1 MESDSCAR
9 AREPVVLSLSGPG
22 ERVMERTQ
30 SEMQRDA
37 SALLSASPSVSIAR
51 RGADL
56 VLTTRLG
63 LAAAPEVR
71 ELVVRDRRQAHVY
84 RARPLHLV
92 RLQSLIG
99 VKYPVHLAFD
109 PTPPLGLTP
118 HTPGTPRPYQDA
130 ALAAWEG
137 ADRRGVVVLPTGA
150 GKTLVAALAIA
161 RAGTRALVLVPTIDL
176 CHQMRQEFIAA
187 LGVPEEAVG
196 IMCAGDREWDRPIV
210 VSTYDSAAAT
220 LGRVSDFGLLV
231 ADEVHHLPAPGY
243 RAIAEAATAPYRL
256 GLSATLARSDGREVD
271 LDELIGPVVSTE
283 RPETL
288 SAEGYLAPYQVVTLR
303 VDLSPEE
310 RAAYER
316 DMALYLDY
324 RDQAGG
330 TGMDAGAFL
339 MEVRK
344 KSVFDRDA
352 RAAMLA
358 YQRARTLALT
368 SQAKTALLE
377 TLLIRHRSER
387 CLVFAEHVEAVEAVG
402 RAYLLP
408 TITGRTPAAERAAL
422 TADFAEGRVTK
433 IAVSRVWN
441 EGVNVPAASVAIMM
455 AGTGMER
462 DAIQRLGRILR
473 PAPGKQ
479 AVLYEL
485 VARQTAEE
493 GISARRGLRRTA
505 ARDHGQGASRAAV
518 RPAARGAPGH
528 TG

>member
-1 MESDSCAR
+1 VD
-9 AREPVVLSLSGPG
+9 GN
-22 ERVMERTQ
+22 Q
-30 SEMQRDA
+30 SEMRRGA
-37 SALLSASPSVSIAR
+37 STLVSDLPSVSIAR
-51 RGADL
+51 QGADL

-63 LAAAPEVR
+63 LAAAPQVR
-71 ELVVRDRRQAHVY
+71 DLVVRDPRQPHAY
-84 RARPLHLV
+84 RARPLHLA

-99 VKYPVHLAFD
+99 AKYPVLLAFD
-109 PTPPLGLTP
+109 PTPPLDLTP
-118 HTPGTPRPYQDA
+118 HIDSVARPYQDE
-130 ALAAWEG
+130 ALAAWDAAG
-137 ADRRGVVVLPTGA
+137 RHGVVVLPTGA

-161 RAGTRALVLVPTIDL
+161 RAHTRALMLVPTIDL
-176 CHQMRQEFIAA
+176 CRQTRQALVDA
-187 LGVPEEAVG
+187 LGLPDEAVG
-196 IMCAGDREWDRPIV
+196 IVCAGDREWDRPIV
-210 VSTYDSAAAT
+210 VSTYDSAAAA
-220 LGRVSDFGLLV
+220 LGRVGDFGLLV

-256 GLSATLARSDGREVD
+256 GVSATLARSDGREAD
-271 LDELIGPVVSTE
+271 LDDLIGPVVYTE
-283 RPETL
+283 KPETL
-288 SAEGYLAPYQVVTLR
+288 SADGYLAPYRVITLR
-303 VDLSPEE
+303 VDLSPAE
-310 RAAYER
+310 RAAYDR
-316 DMALYLDY
+316 DMARYLEY
-324 RDQAGG
+324 RDQSGG

-339 MEVRK
+339 MEMRK

-368 SQAKTALLE
+368 SQAKTELLE
-377 TLLIRHRSER
+377 TLLIRHRAER

-408 TITGRTPAAERAAL
+408 TITGQTPAAERAAL
-422 TADFAEGRVTK
+422 TADFAEGRITK

-441 EGVNVPAASVAIMM
+441 EGVNVPAASVAIIM

-493 GISARRGLRRTA
+493 GISARRGLRRMPEPG
-505 ARDHGQGASRAAV
+505 HGQGASSPAS
-518 RPAARGAPGH
+518 RPAPRGSARAHGGAV
-528 TG
+528 

>member
-1 MESDSCAR
+1 VDENKPDLGRGAATLPSD
-9 AREPVVLSLSGPG
+9 P
-22 ERVMERTQ
+22 
-30 SEMQRDA
+30 
-37 SALLSASPSVSIAR
+37 PSVSIAR

-63 LAAAPEVR
+63 LAAAPGVR
-71 ELVVRDRRQAHVY
+71 DFVVRDPRQAHVY
-84 RARPLHLV
+84 RARPLHLA
-92 RLQSLIG
+92 RLQALIG
-99 VKYPVHLAFD
+99 AKYPVHLAFD
-109 PTPPLGLTP
+109 PAPPLGVTP
-118 HTPGTPRPYQDA
+118 HIESTPRPYQDA
-130 ALAAWEG
+130 ALAAWES

-161 RAGTRALVLVPTIDL
+161 RAATRALVLVPTIDL
-176 CHQMRQEFIAA
+176 CHQMRQEFTQA
-187 LGVPEEAVG
+187 LGVPDEAVG
-196 IMCAGDREWDRPIV
+196 IVCAGDREWDRPIV

-220 LGRVSDFGLLV
+220 LGRIADFGLLV

-256 GLSATLARSDGREVD
+256 GLSATLARSDGREAD
-271 LDELIGPVVSTE
+271 LDALIGPVVSTE

-288 SAEGYLAPYQVVTLR
+288 SAEGYLAPYQVMTLR
-303 VDLSPEE
+303 VDLSPAE
-310 RAAYER
+310 RAAYEH

-324 RDQAGG
+324 RAQAGG
-330 TGMDAGAFL
+330 AGMDAGTFL
-339 MEVRK
+339 METRK

-368 SQAKTALLE
+368 SQAKTELLE
-377 TLLIRHRSER
+377 TLLIRHRAER

-422 TADFAEGRVTK
+422 TADFAQGRITK

-462 DAIQRLGRILR
+462 DAIQRLGRVLR
-473 PAPGKQ
+473 PAPGKR

-485 VARQTAEE
+485 VARETAEE
-493 GISARRGLRRTA
+493 GISARRGLRRIGQATGQPAHRPGTNDA
-505 ARDHGQGASRAAV
+505 APLAGR
-518 RPAARGAPGH
+518 RG
-528 TG
+528 

>member
-1 MESDSCAR
+1 MDENTVEIGRGTAGSDLPA
-9 AREPVVLSLSGPG
+9 V
-22 ERVMERTQ
+22 T
-30 SEMQRDA
+30 
-37 SALLSASPSVSIAR
+37 IAR
-51 RGADL
+51 QGADL

-63 LAAAPEVR
+63 LAAAAQVR
-71 ELVVRDRRQAHVY
+71 DLVVRDPRHPHAY
-84 RARPLHLV
+84 RARPLHLA
-92 RLQSLIG
+92 RLQALIG
-99 VKYPVHLAFD
+99 AKYPVLLAFD
-109 PTPPLGLTP
+109 PTPPLTLTP
-118 HTPGTPRPYQDA
+118 RIDSVARPYQDE
-130 ALAAWEG
+130 ALAAWDAFG
-137 ADRRGVVVLPTGA
+137 RRGVVVLPTGA

-161 RAGTRALVLVPTIDL
+161 RAHTRALMLVPTIDL
-176 CHQMRQEFIAA
+176 CRQTRRALVDA
-187 LGVPEEAVG
+187 LGLPDEAVG
-196 IMCAGDREWDRPIV
+196 IVCAGDREWDRPIV
-210 VSTYDSAAAT
+210 VSTYDSAAAA
-220 LGRVSDFGLLV
+220 LGRVGDFGLLV

-256 GLSATLARSDGREVD
+256 GVSATLARSDGREAD
-271 LDELIGPVVSTE
+271 LDELIGPVVYTE
-283 RPETL
+283 KPETL
-288 SAEGYLAPYQVVTLR
+288 SADGYLAPYRVVTLR

-310 RAAYER
+310 RAAYDR
-316 DMALYLDY
+316 DMATYLDY

-330 TGMDAGAFL
+330 TGMDAGSFL
-339 MEVRK
+339 MEMRK

-368 SQAKTALLE
+368 SQAKTDLLE

-408 TITGRTPAAERAAL
+408 TITGQTPAAERAAL

-441 EGVNVPAASVAIMM
+441 EGVNVPAASVAIIM

-493 GISARRGLRRTA
+493 GISARRGLRRMPEPGRGQVTPPSSSS
-505 ARDHGQGASRAAV
+505 RDPRGSASAHPGAV
-518 RPAARGAPGH
+518 
-528 TG
+528 

>member
-1 MESDSCAR
+1 MEKTA
-9 AREPVVLSLSGPG
+9 AEMHAEAAESLSAP
-22 ERVMERTQ
+22 
-30 SEMQRDA
+30 
-37 SALLSASPSVSIAR
+37 PSVRMAR

-63 LAAAPEVR
+63 LAAAPRVR
-71 ELVVRDRRQAHVY
+71 ALVVRDRRQSSVY
-84 RARPLHLV
+84 RARPLHFV
-92 RLQSLIG
+92 ELQSLIG
-99 VKYPVHLAFD
+99 AKYPVSLAFD
-109 PTPPLGLTP
+109 PTPPLGVTP
-118 HTPGTPRPYQDA
+118 HIDHAPRPYQDA
-130 ALAAWEG
+130 ALAAWESAG
-137 ADRRGVVVLPTGA
+137 RRGVVVLPTGA

-161 RAGTRALVLVPTIDL
+161 HAATRALVLVPTIDL
-176 CHQMRQEFIAA
+176 CHQMRGEFTGA
-187 LGVPEEAVG
+187 LGLPAEAVG
-196 IMCAGDREWDRPIV
+196 IVCAGDREWDRPIV

-220 LGRVSDFGLLV
+220 LGRVSDFGLLI

-243 RAIAEAATAPYRL
+243 RAIAEAALAPYRL

-271 LDELIGPVVSTE
+271 LDDLIGPVVFTAH
-283 RPETL
+283 PETL
-288 SAEGYLAPYQVVTLR
+288 SAEGYLAPYQVITLR
-303 VDLSPEE
+303 VDLSPTE

-316 DMALYLDY
+316 DMALYTDY
-324 RDQAGG
+324 RDAAGG
-330 TGMDAGAFL
+330 PGMDARTCL
-339 MEVRK
+339 MMVRQ
-344 KSVFDRDA
+344 KSAFDREA

-358 YQRARTLALT
+358 YGRARTLALT

-422 TADFAEGRVTK
+422 TADFAQGRVTK

-473 PAPGKQ
+473 PAPSKQ

-493 GISARRGLRRTA
+493 GISARRGLRHMA
-505 ARDHGQGASRAAV
+505 ARAHGQGASRHE
-518 RPAARGAPGH
+518 G
-528 TG
+528 

>member
-1 MESDSCAR
+1 VDDKQLERNGDAVARVSDQ
-9 AREPVVLSLSGPG
+9 P
-22 ERVMERTQ
+22 
-30 SEMQRDA
+30 
-37 SALLSASPSVSIAR
+37 SATIAR
-51 RGADL
+51 QGADL
-56 VLTTRLG
+56 VLTTRLA
-63 LAAAPEVR
+63 LAAAPQVR
-71 ELVVRDRRQAHVY
+71 ELVVRDPRQAHTY
-84 RARPLHLV
+84 RARPLHLA

-99 VKYPVHLAFD
+99 AKYAVHLAFD
-109 PTPPLGLTP
+109 PTPPLDLVP
-118 HTPGTPRPYQDA
+118 HITSAARPYQNE
-130 ALAAWEG
+130 ALAAWDAAG
-137 ADRRGVVVLPTGA
+137 RRGVVVLPTGA

-161 RAGTRALVLVPTIDL
+161 HAATRALVLVPTIDL
-176 CHQMRQEFIAA
+176 CHQMRQEFIQA
-187 LGVPEEAVG
+187 LGVADEVVG
-196 IMCAGDREWDRPIV
+196 IVCAGDREWDRPIV

-220 LGRVSDFGLLV
+220 LGRIADFGLLV

-271 LDELIGPVVSTE
+271 LDELIGPVVYTE
-283 RPETL
+283 KPETL
-288 SAEGYLAPYQVVTLR
+288 SAEGYLAPYQVITLR
-303 VDLSPEE
+303 VDLFPEE

-324 RDQAGG
+324 REQAGG
-330 TGMDAGAFL
+330 AGMDAGTFL
-339 MEVRK
+339 METRK

-368 SQAKTALLE
+368 SQAKTELLE
-377 TLLIRHRSER
+377 TLLIRHRQER
-387 CLVFAEHVEAVEAVG
+387 CLVFAEHVEAVETVG

-441 EGVNVPAASVAIMM
+441 EGVNVPAASVAIIM

-493 GISARRGLRRTA
+493 GISARRGLRRTGQA
-505 ARDHGQGASRAAV
+505 AGRPAHRPSTGDSMRVAGQG
-518 RPAARGAPGH
+518 
-528 TG
+528 

>member
-1 MESDSCAR
+1 
-9 AREPVVLSLSGPG
+9 
-22 ERVMERTQ
+22 
-30 SEMQRDA
+30 
-37 SALLSASPSVSIAR
+37 
-51 RGADL
+51 
-56 VLTTRLG
+56 
-63 LAAAPEVR
+63 
-71 ELVVRDRRQAHVY
+71 
-84 RARPLHLV
+84 
-92 RLQSLIG
+92 
-99 VKYPVHLAFD
+99 
-109 PTPPLGLTP
+109 
-118 HTPGTPRPYQDA
+118 
-130 ALAAWEG
+130 
-137 ADRRGVVVLPTGA
+137 
-150 GKTLVAALAIA
+150 
-161 RAGTRALVLVPTIDL
+161 LVLVPTIDL
-176 CHQMRQEFIAA
+176 CHQMRQEFTQA
-187 LGVPEEAVG
+187 LGVPGEAVG
-196 IMCAGDREWDRPIV
+196 IVCAGDREWDRPIV

-256 GLSATLARSDGREVD
+256 GLSATLARSDGREAD
-271 LDELIGPVVSTE
+271 LDELIGPVIYTA

-288 SAEGYLAPYQVVTLR
+288 SAEGYLAPYQVMTLR
-303 VDLSPEE
+303 VDLSPAE

-324 RDQAGG
+324 RAQAGG

-368 SQAKTALLE
+368 SQAKTELLE
-377 TLLIRHRSER
+377 TLLIRHRAER

-422 TADFAEGRVTK
+422 TADFAQGRVTK

-493 GISARRGLRRTA
+493 GISARRGLRWTA
-505 ARDHGQGASRAAV
+505 ARDHGQGASRAAA
-518 RPAARGAPGH
+518 RPAAPGAPGH
-528 TG
+528 PG